1 METAELRKQ
10 DRLRAEDKM
19 IQREREREGD
29 EFVDK
34 DAFVTPSYLK
44 QQEELKVAEEEE
56 KKREG
61 ASPALLFP
69 LSHSKRLT
77 SRWES
82 QRLKRAKPNPA

>member
-61 ASPALLFP
+61 AFASPSVP
-69 LSHSKRLT
+69 HIHSLT
-77 SRWES
+77 SLR
-82 QRLKRAKPNPA
+82 PM